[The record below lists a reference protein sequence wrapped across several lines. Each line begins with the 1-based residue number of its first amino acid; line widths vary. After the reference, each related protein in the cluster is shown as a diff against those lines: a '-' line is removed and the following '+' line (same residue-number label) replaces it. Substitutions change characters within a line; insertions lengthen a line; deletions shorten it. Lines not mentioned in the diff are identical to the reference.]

1 MIRQSLFIYLHNK
14 PIDMKKHFIL
24 FALALLAVLAP
35 VRADEG
41 MWLLPLLKQMNINK
55 MQEIG
60 CKLSADEIYDVN
72 HSSIKDAVVIF
83 GGGCTGELIS
93 NEGLLVTNHHCG
105 YSSIQKLSSV
115 EHDYLTDGYWA
126 MSRAEE
132 LPAPGLSVTFLISMT
147 DVTAEIEKVQQQYAG
162 NQRQLD
168 SAVAMTKRALVD
180 KAVGNNRQY
189 TGEIDSFYADNAY
202 YLIIYE
208 KYTDVRFVGAPPSS
222 IGKFGADTDNW
233 MWPRHTCDFSMFRVY
248 AGKDNNPAP
257 YSPDNVPLKPR
268 KSLTISTKGVQEGDF
283 TFIVGFPGRTNR
295 YMSEAELKEQ
305 IMTNDISIKCRG
317 ERQAI
322 LLDAMQANPKT
333 RIQYANKY
341 ANSSNFWKKAIG
353 MNETFRKL
361 NVERRRAQEEQEFVN
376 WYFKDAARKAE
387 YGRALPLI
395 DSAVAARHDAIY
407 LQRYLMESIGN
418 IEIVMPAM
426 YVYQAKGLIA
436 QNPDGIQKIKASTDQ
451 NLKNF
456 YKDYDPDLDRKV
468 AKAMMKLYKD
478 NVSAEE
484 LPECYNTISASY
496 GGSIDSFIDNVYDK
510 SVFTTLEGAEKA
522 LADINAAS
530 AATSDDNASSEDPA
544 TQLLLEGV
552 SKMSRTMS
560 PAATSQSDFA
570 LGKKLFTKGQL
581 EMKQGEPIYPDANFT
596 MRLTYG
602 LVKPYSPKDGVTY
615 DYYTTLDGVM
625 EKEDSTS
632 WEFIVPKKL
641 KQIYAAK
648 NYGRW
653 GLPDGKMPACFIM
666 TGDITG
672 GNSGS
677 PVMNAKG
684 ELVGLAFDGNW
695 ESMSGD
701 IIFEPQLQRCICV
714 DIRYV
719 MMILEKYG
727 NAGYLLKEMKFD

>member
-1 MIRQSLFIYLHNK
+1 
-14 PIDMKKHFIL
+14 
-24 FALALLAVLAP
+24 
-35 VRADEG
+35 
-41 MWLLPLLKQMNINK
+41 
-55 MQEIG
+55 
-60 CKLSADEIYDVN
+60 
-72 HSSIKDAVVIF
+72 
-83 GGGCTGELIS
+83 
-93 NEGLLVTNHHCG
+93 
-105 YSSIQKLSSV
+105 
-115 EHDYLTDGYWA
+115 
-126 MSRAEE
+126 
-132 LPAPGLSVTFLISMT
+132 
-147 DVTAEIEKVQQQYAG
+147 
-162 NQRQLD
+162 
-168 SAVAMTKRALVD
+168 
-180 KAVGNNRQY
+180 
-189 TGEIDSFYADNAY
+189 
-202 YLIIYE
+202 
-208 KYTDVRFVGAPPSS
+208 
-222 IGKFGADTDNW
+222 
-233 MWPRHTCDFSMFRVY
+233 
-248 AGKDNNPAP
+248 
-257 YSPDNVPLKPR
+257 
-268 KSLTISTKGVQEGDF
+268 
-283 TFIVGFPGRTNR
+283 
-295 YMSEAELKEQ
+295 
-305 IMTNDISIKCRG
+305 
-317 ERQAI
+317 
-322 LLDAMQANPKT
+322 
-333 RIQYANKY
+333 
-341 ANSSNFWKKAIG
+341 
-353 MNETFRKL
+353 
-361 NVERRRAQEEQEFVN
+361 
-376 WYFKDAARKAE
+376 
-387 YGRALPLI
+387 
-395 DSAVAARHDAIY
+395 
-407 LQRYLMESIGN
+407 IGN

-648 NYGRW
+648 DYGRW